1 MATQRVLAIALVI
14 VIGVLAVIAGVI
26 YLTVEAKSLPSFL
39 GQLHNDSAH
48 RSLRGIVALVVGAV
62 LLAGGS
68 AMIAYRPRDSRS

>member
-1 MATQRVLAIALVI
+1 MAAQRVLAISLVI

-39 GQLHNDSAH
+39 GQLHNDTAH
-48 RSLRGIVALVVGAV
+48 RSLRGIIALVVGAV

-68 AMIAYRPRDSRS
+68 AMIAYRPREQRP